1 MPKKAPE
8 EPKPLS
14 FATPNPWSALP
25 REVYVGKGRGKKEG
39 ATTESPVDGRDQPK
53 IYTIRDHTLEVLMH
67 PDVLELHVVRVVHT
81 PHGDERQLHLKVRV
95 RCGQEEL
102 VVDALVDTGAQV
114 SLVRRGLFKE
124 ESLHP
129 SRRPVRLKVAN
140 GEIMGGGTHGPL
152 SVWNSGSMSA

>member
-25 REVYVGKGRGKKEG
+25 REVHVGTGHGKKEG
-39 ATTESPVDGRDQPK
+39 ATTESPVDGQDQPK

-67 PDVLELHVVRVVHT
+67 PDVLELHAVRAVHT

-95 RCGQEEL
+95 RCG
-102 VVDALVDTGAQV
+102 
-114 SLVRRGLFKE
+114 
-124 ESLHP
+124 
-129 SRRPVRLKVAN
+129 
-140 GEIMGGGTHGPL
+140 
-152 SVWNSGSMSA
+152 

>member
-39 ATTESPVDGRDQPK
+39 ATT
-53 IYTIRDHTLEVLMH
+53 
-67 PDVLELHVVRVVHT
+67 
-81 PHGDERQLHLKVRV
+81 
-95 RCGQEEL
+95 
-102 VVDALVDTGAQV
+102 GAQV

-124 ESLHP
+124 ESLQP
-129 SRRPVRLKVAN
+129 SQKTGTP
-140 GEIMGGGTHGPL
+140 EGGKWRDYAWWHL
-152 SVWNSGSMSA
+152 